1 MSVEDNVALMRNL
14 YDAYSRKDAA
24 PLFEN
29 LGEAVQF
36 QFVGHPDQFTF
47 AGSHLGKD
55 GVQRALEL
63 VARSTSGWPMG
74 RGTSSPRA
82 TASSP

>member
-29 LGEAVQF
+29 LG
-36 QFVGHPDQFTF
+36 
-47 AGSHLGKD
+47 
-55 GVQRALEL
+55 
-63 VARSTSGWPMG
+63 
-74 RGTSSPRA
+74 
-82 TASSP
+82 